1 MRYFF
6 TSLCTCFFVF
16 CSAIGFA
23 QEIDDA
29 YVQNILLS
37 QDKKA
42 IQKLLDDGLD
52 VNSRDANGDTLLFY
66 VLTRQLDFDTA
77 QMLID
82 AGADVNLPSNNGLTL
97 LVFTTSIMRE
107 FQIKN
112 KDFPK
117 LNDEMQQA
125 KITEQENFL
134 VSHTAKLLDF
144 LLKNGADVNQDTP
157 QGTALMNAAT
167 NDLNIKLV
175 KTLLASGAKVNQ
187 KDRLGRTALF
197 YAEAF
202 GSNSIST
209 ELLKSGADISIKDDN
224 GQTYLDVS
232 KFDILDSYEN

>member
-6 TSLCTCFFVF
+6 TSLCTCFFVLS
-16 CSAIGFA
+16 SAIVFA

-37 QDKKA
+37 QDKRA

-97 LVFTTSIMRE
+97 LVFTTSILRE

-117 LNDEMQQA
+117 LNNEMQQA
-125 KITEQENFL
+125 KIAEQEKFL
-134 VSHTAKLLDF
+134 VSHTAKLLNF

-157 QGTALMNAAT
+157 QGTALMNAST